1 MQATLD
7 RLRERR
13 EERGDEGG
21 FTLIELLIVVVILGI
36 LAAIV
41 VFAVQ
46 NLTGT
51 SAQASCQ
58 SDVATV
64 DHAMQAYAAEHA
76 NAFPANVGAL
86 LTGGL
91 LHTNPTNG
99 NHYTIEETGAVGG
112 AGTAASPYTAGGTAA
127 TPDGTLQVLSGS
139 IAGGWS
145 NKDAFVAAN
154 ANAAATACTHV
165 S

>member
-58 SDVATV
+58 SDISTV
-64 DHAMQAYAAEHA
+64 DHAMQAYSAEHA

-86 LTGGL
+86 LTAGVV
-91 LHTNPTNG
+91 HTNPTNG
-99 NHYTIEETGAVGG
+99 NHYTIEETGAVTG
-112 AGTAASPYTAGGTAA
+112 AGPFNSGGTAA
-127 TPDGTLQVLSGS
+127 TPDGTLVVLSGS
-139 IAGGWS
+139 VTGGWS
-145 NKDAFVAAN
+145 TKTPFTAAN
-154 ANAAATACTHV
+154 ANAASTACAAV
-165 S
+165 Q